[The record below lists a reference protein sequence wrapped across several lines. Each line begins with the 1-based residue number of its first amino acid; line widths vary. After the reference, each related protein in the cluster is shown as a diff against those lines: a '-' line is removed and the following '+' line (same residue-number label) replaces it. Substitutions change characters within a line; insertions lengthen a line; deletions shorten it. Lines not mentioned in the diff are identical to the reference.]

1 LCLVAEFL
9 SVGVNADPTNEPGYS
24 TPDQQIMSSLNHKV
38 KKTTDDV
45 AGVAKKASG
54 DVIDGARK
62 IAKKVEKTEKRAR

>member
-1 LCLVAEFL
+1 
-9 SVGVNADPTNEPGYS
+9 
-24 TPDQQIMSSLNHKV
+24 MSSLNQKV

-62 IAKKVEKTEKRAR
+62 IAKKVEKTEKRAG